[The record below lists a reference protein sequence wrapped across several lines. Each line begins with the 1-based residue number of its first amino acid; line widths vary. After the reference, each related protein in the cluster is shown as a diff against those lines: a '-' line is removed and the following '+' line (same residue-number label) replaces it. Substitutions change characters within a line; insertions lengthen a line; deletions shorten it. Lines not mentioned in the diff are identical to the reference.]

1 MWNKLLKF
9 VKYLFLFFLISSLSI
24 GLLAYYNKDKIL
36 LAFQNKAN
44 DYLQTEV
51 KVDKIDLDFYHRFPQ
66 ISIQL
71 DNPLIFDAI
80 QGSTDTFLV
89 AKNINLSLDL
99 LELIR
104 GEYSVNRVSIQ
115 NARIKIKIDEAGN
128 NNYTIFKSS
137 ATEKDTS
144 FKFNLENVLLTN
156 VRIEYIDQRINNN
169 HAVLA
174 KELEASLSVSDER
187 IKIDLLGDLYSEH
200 IGIRGEKYLKQKNVT
215 LDCNLA
221 FLYDSRELIISPSTI
236 KIGTSAFSI
245 SGVYINNA
253 HNTTDVHIEG
263 DNTNIQTIVAL
274 LPNHIATKLN
284 EYQSEGNVFFSGNIK
299 GNISKTESP
308 QITCDFGFK
317 NASFYHPAT
326 KQSIKNATL
335 TGRYTNGEKR
345 NLSTSS
351 IDLKDVSGSI
361 GSGNF
366 SGNFNYRNFESP
378 YLKMNINANLDFSRI
393 MLMYPVKEIA
403 SPSGI
408 FRVQANFDGSLYD
421 LRTNTQKVRSSG
433 SFDIQKVDFT
443 WVPNK
448 LKVQNLDGHFLFNN
462 SDLGITEFSGK
473 VGNSDFALSGF
484 FKNFVAYLFVE
495 NVNLKMEAGIESNML
510 DLDEL
515 LSSDNTLNTNK
526 KDYLFNLSPKLSF
539 DVDCNV
545 KNLKFRQLTGNNIGK
560 NLVGDLHLYDQ
571 KLSFNRIQFDL
582 AGGRINSQGIMNA
595 QDTTN
600 YKAHITGNV
609 ETVQVDRF
617 FDIFENFG
625 QTFITEKNLSGTVS
639 AEFDTK
645 LFFNNKLTF
654 NSDKLL
660 ADLTISINNGKLMKL
675 EPLEEMGF
683 FMRTKNYDKYLKNSN
698 LSDISFSTLKNS
710 IHIENKKMVIP
721 EMEIKSSSA
730 DFSIRGTHSFNNEID
745 YYVSVPLINY
755 QRRAD
760 REDRGIQKNNA
771 SGEFYLHMQLVGTL
785 DDFEI
790 NIDKK
795 ETIESA
801 KEKIGNEI
809 QQLIKRD
816 KEEIDYIQID
826 IEDTTNMIDFDD
838 L

>member
-1 MWNKLLKF
+1 MWNKVLKSL
-9 VKYLFLFFLISSLSI
+9 KFLFFFFLILGLSI

-51 KVDKIDLDFYHRFPQ
+51 KVDKIDLDFYHHFPQ

-80 QGSTDTFLV
+80 EGSTDTFLV
-89 AKNINLSLDL
+89 ASNINLSLDL

-104 GEYSVNRVSIQ
+104 GEYSVNRVSIE
-115 NARIKIKIDEAGN
+115 NARIKIKIDESGN
-128 NNYTIFKSS
+128 NNYTIFKSN

-144 FKFNLENVLLTN
+144 FQFNLEKVLLSN
-156 VRIEYIDQRINNN
+156 VALEYIDQRINNN
-169 HAVLA
+169 HSVLA
-174 KELEASLSVSDER
+174 KELEASLSVSDKR
-187 IKIDLLGDLYSEH
+187 IKIDLLGDLYSDH
-200 IGIRGEKYLKQKNVT
+200 IGIRGERYLKQKAVA

-221 FLYDSRELIISPSTI
+221 FLSDSRELVISPSTI
-236 KIGTSAFSI
+236 KIGASAFSI
-245 SGVYINNA
+245 SGVYINNE
-253 HNTTDVHIEG
+253 HNTTDIHIEG

-274 LPNHIATKLN
+274 LPNDIATKLN
-284 EYQSEGNVFFSGNIK
+284 EYQSEGNVFFSGDIK
-299 GNISKTESP
+299 GNISKQESP

-326 KQSIKNATL
+326 KQSINNATL
-335 TGRYTNGEKR
+335 TGRYSNGEQR
-345 NLSTSS
+345 NLSTSF

-361 GSGNF
+361 GSGSFN
-366 SGNFNYRNFESP
+366 GNFNYRNFESP
-378 YLKMNINANLDFSRI
+378 YLKMNLHANLDFSRI

-408 FRVQANFDGSLYD
+408 FRIQANFDGSLHD
-421 LRTNTQKVRSSG
+421 LRTNTHKVRSSG
-433 SFDIQKVDFT
+433 SFDIQKVGFL

-448 LKVQNLDGHFLFNN
+448 LKVQNLDGNFLFNN
-462 SDLGITEFSGK
+462 SDLGITAFSGK
-473 VGNSDFALSGF
+473 VGNSDFSLSGF
-484 FKNFVAYLFVE
+484 FKNFVAYLFVD

-515 LSSDNTLNTNK
+515 LSSDNTVSTDKNN
-526 KDYLFNLSPKLSF
+526 YRFNLSPKLSF
-539 DVDCNV
+539 DIDCHV
-545 KNLKFRQLTGNNIGK
+545 KNLKFRHLTGNNIGK
-560 NLVGDLHLYDQ
+560 NLIGDLHLYDQ
-571 KLSFNRIQFDL
+571 RLTFNSIKFDL
-582 AGGRINSQGIMNA
+582 AGGRISSHGFVNV
-595 QDTTN
+595 QDTAN

-639 AEFDTK
+639 ADFDTK
-645 LFFNNKLTF
+645 LFFNNQLVF
-654 NSDKLL
+654 DSDQLL
-660 ADLTISINNGKLMKL
+660 GDLHISIENGKLMNL
-675 EPLEEMGF
+675 APLEEMGF

-710 IHIENKKMVIP
+710 IHIENRKMVIP

-730 DFSIRGTHSFNNEID
+730 DFTIRGTHSFNNEID

-755 QRRAD
+755 QKRAD
-760 REDRGIQKNNA
+760 REDRGINRNNDT
-771 SGEFYLHMQLVGTL
+771 GEFYLHMQLVGTVEN
-785 DDFEI
+785 FEI

-809 QQLIKRD
+809 QNLVKPD
-816 KEEIDYIQID
+816 DDEINYIQID